1 MKNVLTIYE
10 AKTNLSKLIKQ
21 VENGSTIYIG
31 AYGQPQAILTTPPA
45 KKPLTLGVLAHKKQK
60 NAYKYS
66 ELVGSDIEVNAEFE
80 NSSEK
85 PLV

>member
-21 VENGSTIYIG
+21 AGRGSTIYIG
-31 AYGQPQAILTTPPA
+31 AYGQPQAVLMAPPA
-45 KKPLTLGVLAHKKQK
+45 KKTIKLGVLAHKKQG
-60 NAYKYS
+60 NAYVYDD
-66 ELVGSDIEVNAEFE
+66 LVGSDNEINTAFE
-80 NSSEK
+80 KSIGQ